1 MGQYYY
7 PIILDKDGKIVVWM
21 CAHHYGNG
29 LKLTEHSYIGNN
41 FVSTFEYGLS
51 PGGIYHKSR
60 VVWAGDYADP
70 DPDNTENLY
79 HQCNEYNKII
89 PDTKDTTNYKFVV
102 NHSKKQFVD
111 KSKVS
116 KDELRY
122 HYHPLPLLT
131 AEGNGRGG
139 GDYRGKSE
147 HLIGIWARDII
158 SVEETVPSDFEEVL
172 FDLVE

>member
-7 PIILDKDGKIVVWM
+7 PIILDNEGKIVVWM
-21 CAHHYGNG
+21 CAYDYGNG

-41 FVSTFEYGLS
+41 FVSTFEYGLCPS
-51 PGGIYHKSR
+51 GIYHKSR

-70 DPDNTENLY
+70 DPDHTENLY

-89 PDTKDTTNYKFVV
+89 PETKDTSIYQFVV
-102 NHSKKQFVD
+102 NHSKRQFVD
-111 KSKVS
+111 KSKVP
-116 KDELRY
+116 KGELRF
-122 HYHPLPLLT
+122 HPLPLLT

-147 HLIGIWARDII
+147 NLVGIWARDII
-158 SVEETVPSDFEEVL
+158 SVEETAPSDFEEIL
-172 FDLVE
+172 FDLIE